1 MKIQTLQIKDL
12 TPDPQNARQHD
23 DKNLKAIQGSLKE
36 FGQRKPIVITEE
48 GVIVAGNGTVEAAK
62 RLGWLE
68 IQAVTVPGD
77 WTPEQT
83 KAFALADN
91 RTAELASWSPEV
103 LASQLVELEAA
114 GFEIEEFGF
123 EKIEV
128 AEEPREI
135 VEDEIPELAPKR
147 VSLGDVWELGEHR
160 VMCGDSTDSK
170 TVQKLMNGSKA
181 DLVLTDPPFGNDLG
195 YGRGELGHRFILN
208 DSTTKVLE
216 EMFTPIDESLK
227 EDTHC
232 LVWIQWRTFSILE
245 KAFSKYKLKTVVVW
259 DKKQPG
265 LGAGLAEQY
274 EMLCVFI
281 KGKATQNA
289 FTGNVWSISRE
300 HSKRS
305 ESEHPHKKPIEVLA
319 KALDLTS
326 KRKDLV
332 VDLFLGSGSTLIA
345 CEQTD
350 RTCYGMELDPKY
362 CDVILTRWETLT
374 GQKAELLDSKTP

>member
-1 MKIQTLQIKDL
+1 MKITNLRIADL

-23 DKNLKAIQGSLKE
+23 EKNLKAIQGSLKE
-36 FGQRKPIVITEE
+36 FGQRKPIVITEAN
-48 GVIVAGNGTVEAAK
+48 VIVAGNGTVAAAK
-62 RLGWLE
+62 NLGWE
-68 IQAVTVPGD
+68 TIEVVRVPAD
-77 WTPEQT
+77 WSADQV

-91 RTAELASWSPEV
+91 RTAELATWQPEV
-103 LASQLVELEAA
+103 LAAQLVELENA
-114 GFEIEEFGF
+114 GFEIAEFGF
-123 EKIEV
+123 DKV
-128 AEEPREI
+128 EPEI
-135 VEDEIPELAPKR
+135 NPESLDDDEIPELPVDPVTK
-147 VSLGDVWELGEHR
+147 LGDVWQLGQHR
-160 VMCGDSTDSK
+160 LMCGDSTDSK
-170 TVQKLMNGSKA
+170 TVQKLMNGTKA

-326 KRKDLV
+326 KANDLV
-332 VDLFLGSGSTLIA
+332 LDLFLGSGSTLIA
-345 CEQTD
+345 CQKTN

-362 CDVILTRWETLT
+362 CDVIIKRWETLT
-374 GQKAELLDSKTP
+374 GLKAELVNATR

>member
-36 FGQRKPIVITEE
+36 FGQRKPIVITED

-91 RTAELASWSPEV
+91 RTAELAAWSPET
-103 LASQLVELEAA
+103 LTAQLQELEEK
-114 GFEIEEFGF
+114 GWEIADFGF
-123 EKIEV
+123 EALEFPSEDKPI
-128 AEEPREI
+128 I
-135 VEDEIPELAPKR
+135 EDEVPESAPQR
-147 VSLGDVWELGEHR
+147 SSLNDVWQLGRHR
-160 VMCGDSTDSK
+160 LFVGDSTNLQNVK
-170 TVQKLMNGSKA
+170 TLMDGKKA
-181 DLVLTDPPFGNDLG
+181 DLVLTDPPFGNNIG

-208 DSTTKVLE
+208 DSTTEVLLK
-216 EMFTPIDESLK
+216 MFEPVDSALK
-227 EDTHC
+227 DDAHC
-232 LVWIQWRTFSILE
+232 LVWIQWRTFSVLE
-245 KAFSKYKLKTVVVW
+245 KVFEKYKLKTVVVW

-265 LGAGLAEQY
+265 LGAGISEQY

-300 HSKRS
+300 HDKRS

-319 KALDLTS
+319 KALELTS
-326 KRKDLV
+326 KKQDLV
-332 VDLFLGSGSTLIA
+332 LDLFGGSGSTLIS
-345 CEQTD
+345 CEQTN
-350 RTCYGMELDPKY
+350 RSCYIMELDPKY
-362 CDVILTRWETLT
+362 CDVIIQRWETLT
-374 GQKAELLDSKTP
+374 GEKAELLDSKTL